1 MIKKLSFILNSELVQ
16 IDINPNITLLDFIR
30 DDKHLFGTKLVCK
43 EGDCGA
49 CTVLIGDLEGSEIKY
64 KTVTSCIYP
73 LGNCHR
79 KHIVTIEGINQ
90 ETLIPQQKV
99 FVDEHASQCGFCTPG
114 FLMSIT
120 GYLLNNE
127 KPHYESAIK
136 SLDGNICRCTG
147 YESIKRAVRKL
158 IDNIPQNHNRHLDFL
173 IRENIVPCYFSE
185 IRERLIEIAQNSES
199 KTISGKLIAGGSD
212 LFVQKPDELL
222 TTEPLFANEIIN
234 SSIEKIGTKVRIGAA
249 TTFEQIK
256 ESHIIKEFFGKLEKQ
271 LDLIASLQIRN
282 SATIGGN
289 IVNASPIADLVI
301 ILLALNCVLTLSNGK
316 SRRNIA
322 LKDFYLGYKILNKSY
337 DELIE
342 YIEFEIPY
350 SNYDF
355 NFEKVSKRKYL
366 DIASVNS
373 AALFYYNYN
382 VIKTVTI
389 SAGGVAPTPI
399 LLTKTADYFKE
410 RKVNE
415 IDFDLVDDLIEQEI
429 SPISDIR
436 GSSEYKTLLLKSL
449 IRAHFVEVFPEQ
461 INMEEII

>member
-49 CTVLIGDLEGSEIKY
+49 CTVLIGNLEGSEIKY

-73 LGNCHR
+73 IGNCNR

-90 ETLIPQQKV
+90 DILIPQQKV

-114 FLMSIT
+114 FLMSLT

-127 KPHYESAIK
+127 KPNYESAIK

-158 IDNIPQNHNRHLDFL
+158 IDNIPQNHYKHLDFL
-173 IRENIVPCYFSE
+173 IQENIVPHYFSE
-185 IRERLIEIAQNSES
+185 IRERLSAISQNPGS
-199 KTISGKLIAGGSD
+199 KTFSGKLIGGGSD

-222 TTEPLFANEIIN
+222 TTETLFANEIIN

-249 TTFEQIK
+249 ATFEQFK
-256 ESHIIKEFFGKLEKQ
+256 ESQIIKEFFGRLEKQ

-289 IVNASPIADLVI
+289 IVNASPIGDLVI

-322 LKDFYLGYKILNKSY
+322 LKDFYLGYKNLNKSN
-337 DELIE
+337 DEFIE
-342 YIEFEIPY
+342 YVEFEIPN

-355 NFEKVSKRKYL
+355 NFEKVSKRKHL

-373 AALFYYNYN
+373 AALFYYDND
-382 VIKTVTI
+382 VIKNVSI
-389 SAGGVAPTPI
+389 SAGGVAPIPI
-399 LLTKTADYFKE
+399 LLTKTSEHFKE
-410 RKVNE
+410 RKVSE
-415 IDFDLVDDLIEQEI
+415 IDFDLVDNLIEQEI
-429 SPISDIR
+429 NPISDIR
-436 GSSEYKTLLLKSL
+436 GSSEYKTLLLKRL
-449 IRAHFVEVFPEQ
+449 IRAHFVQVFPEQ